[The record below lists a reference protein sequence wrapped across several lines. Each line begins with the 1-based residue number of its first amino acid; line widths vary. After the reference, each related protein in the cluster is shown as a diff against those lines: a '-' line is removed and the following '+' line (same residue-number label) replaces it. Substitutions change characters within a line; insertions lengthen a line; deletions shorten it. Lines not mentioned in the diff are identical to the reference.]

1 MLKKLLKESFN
12 LWCRMRWLK
21 TIDKEVKKR
30 DKYYEK
36 YKRHRYIAIKLYEEY
51 EKDFP
56 EKREGEG

>member
-1 MLKKLLKESFN
+1 
-12 LWCRMRWLK
+12 MRWLK